1 MDLYKVLYGFI
12 CVSGVWTHILD
23 AWLVFLMSGLIC
35 LMSGLHL
42 RQAATRHAWWIVM
55 VCGAANM
62 NMLLLDGMPTVRY

>member
-35 LMSGLHL
+35 LMSELIFLMSEMSTKTSHGHTHNL
-42 RQAATRHAWWIVM
+42 
-55 VCGAANM
+55 
-62 NMLLLDGMPTVRY
+62 